1 MLMAIKVVLVGN
13 PNTGK
18 TTLFNTITHSSERV
32 ANFSGV
38 TVAEKT
44 KNIKVGKNEIT
55 VVDLPG
61 LYSLNTLGKD
71 EVVAKNFIMENQ
83 DAQYVFVAT
92 ALNLQKNINLLRELC
107 GRKLKVAIFINDFN
121 TGKSTLDVLKLEEL
135 LKIPVLLQNARRGRK
150 KILDWILKVSGEN
163 HILSSF
169 DLGRVLNYCNIQV
182 NEQKL
187 DKVILHPLWGKV
199 VFVIILLFVL
209 IFSFYFIDKIIGHS
223 VGVAWDFICQFV
235 VDFLIKYN
243 LKILAD
249 FFSVVI
255 FASLGAVITFL
266 PELFSVLFFMYLLE
280 ESGYLTRVA
289 TLFNFELNKIGL
301 NGQSIFSMVMGV
313 GCTTSGMIATRNIC
327 NSKTRCTTA
336 KFLPFIGCSAKIPI
350 ALYLLNKFVY
360 NFYIIVLLYLMVI
373 LLGIVT
379 IKMSKVQD
387 EEPMVIELPRLKF
400 PSVNQL
406 LNKSIELIK
415 EFCIRVFTVLIIVS
429 SIIWLFTKIQIGM
442 SGSIIDILGN
452 ILSYLLLPL
461 GLKDKSIAI
470 SLITGIMAKENIMS
484 TLVVFGEPNLAEV
497 SAISF
502 ILFVLLYS
510 PCIPAL
516 KSAKIEFGRA
526 FEIKMF
532 FYQMMLAYFVTL
544 IYYTFARIFG
554 VYLALILAFS
564 FTCLGILG
572 STMIK
577 NNCKKICNQCPLKA

>member
-38 TVAEKT
+38 TVTQKAKS
-44 KNIKVGKNEIT
+44 IKVGGRDIT

-61 LYSLNTLGKD
+61 LYSLSTLGKD

-83 DAQYVFVAT
+83 DAQYIFVAT
-92 ALNLQKNINLLRELC
+92 ALDLKKNINLLRELC
-107 GRKLKVAIFINDFN
+107 GQNLKVAVFINDFN
-121 TGKSTLDVLKLEEL
+121 TGKNTLDISKLEEL
-135 LKIPVLLQNARRGRK
+135 LKVPILLQNARRGRK
-150 KILDWILKVSGEN
+150 RILDWILQVASEN

-169 DLGRVLNYCNIQV
+169 DLGKVLNYCNIRV

-187 DKVILHPLWGKV
+187 DKIMLHPLWGKV

-209 IFSFYFIDKIIGHS
+209 IFSFYFIDRIIGHS
-223 VGVAWDFICQFV
+223 VGVAWEFICQSV
-235 VDFLIKYN
+235 VGFFNKFN
-243 LKILAD
+243 LNILAD
-249 FFSVVI
+249 FFSVVV

-280 ESGYLTRVA
+280 ESGYLPRVA
-289 TLFNFELNKIGL
+289 TLFNFGLNRIGL

-327 NSKTRCTTA
+327 NSNTRCATA
-336 KFLPFIGCSAKIPI
+336 RFLPFLGCSAKIPI
-350 ALYLLNKFVY
+350 ALYLINKFVS
-360 NFYIIVLLYLMVI
+360 NFFIIVLLYLMVI

-379 IKMSKVQD
+379 IKRSKVQD

-400 PSVNQL
+400 PSVRQL
-406 LNKSIELIK
+406 LDKSIELIK
-415 EFCIRVFTVLIIVS
+415 EFCIRVFTVLVIVS
-429 SIIWLFTKIQIGM
+429 SIIWLLTKIQFGVY
-442 SGSIIDILGN
+442 GSIVDILGN

-484 TLVVFGEPNLAEV
+484 TLVVFGEPNLTDA

-502 ILFVLLYS
+502 ILFVFLYP

-516 KSAKIEFGRA
+516 KSARLEFGRA
-526 FEIKMF
+526 FETKMF

-544 IYYTFARIFG
+544 IYYTFARLFG
-554 VYLALILAFS
+554 IYFALILAFS
-564 FTCLGILG
+564 VTCLGIVG